1 MQFTIFL
8 MQKRRKKDVF
18 FTLNM
23 TKGGSRFPSAVQE
36 RMTVQWLDSI
46 PGCLKFG
53 CGGIG
58 FGGGGSLVVVLVFLV
73 AVAQWWCWLSGGGGS
88 VLVLA
93 LWWLRW
99 SWWLVLVLVVIMEVL
114 A

>member
-1 MQFTIFL
+1 MQE
-8 MQKRRKKDVF
+8 KKSMFF

-58 FGGGGSLVVVLVFLV
+58 FGGGGGGVVV
-73 AVAQWWCWLSGGGGS
+73 GGGGGGDCGGEGWWC
-88 VLVLA
+88 
-93 LWWLRW
+93 LWCL
-99 SWWLVLVLVVIMEVL
+99 SSSSY
-114 A
+114 AYT

>member
-1 MQFTIFL
+1 MAYAVYYISNA
-8 MQKRRKKDVF
+8 KKKKKKGCF

-58 FGGGGSLVVVLVFLV
+58 FGGGGGGIVV
-73 AVAQWWCWLSGGGGS
+73 GGGDCGGEG
-88 VLVLA
+88 
-93 LWWLRW
+93 WW
-99 SWWLVLVLVVIMEVL
+99 
-114 A
+114 